1 MDIVVTVKERPTGTF
16 QLGAG
21 FSSYE
26 NFILT
31 GQISQQNFLGWGQTL
46 SLQLQWSS
54 IRQLG
59 EISFVEPYFL
69 DTRWTFS
76 FDIYANEV
84 NYSSFTRRA
93 LGGSLTWGYELSGLA
108 RWSTLASKLE
118 DVRLF
123 ATYTHEAIN
132 VATTSAWRSRGPPA
146 RAPPARSGSRSRPT
160 GATTASSPPAAGS
173 ARSPSRPRPRSWRPS
188 GRSARR

>member
-1 MDIVVTVKERPTGTF
+1 MEITTKKGSAEDLIVATVEVKEKATGTF

-59 EISFVEPYFL
+59 QIQFVEPYFL
-69 DTRWTFS
+69 DTSWTFA
-76 FDIYANEV
+76 FDVYATE
-84 NYSSFTRRA
+84 SSLHQLQPARGRRQPDLGLRA
-93 LGGSLTWGYELSGLA
+93 LRPGAL
-108 RWSTLASKLE
+108 
-118 DVRLF
+118 
-123 ATYTHEAIN
+123 
-132 VATTSAWRSRGPPA
+132 AWRFAGTSRTCG
-146 RAPPARSGSRSRPT
+146 
-160 GATTASSPPAAGS
+160 SSPPTRTS
-173 ARSPSRPRPRSWRPS
+173 TSR
-188 GRSARR
+188 